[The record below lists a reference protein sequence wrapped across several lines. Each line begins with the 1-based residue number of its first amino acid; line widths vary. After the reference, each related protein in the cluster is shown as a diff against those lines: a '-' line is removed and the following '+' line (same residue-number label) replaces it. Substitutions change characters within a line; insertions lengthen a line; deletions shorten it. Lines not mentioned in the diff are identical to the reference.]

1 MKKLLIFA
9 AIALTWTA
17 CGGKKKQTENADVAV
32 SDSIAKAEI
41 VGVIDSLYAVAA
53 RNEGDIDGRFACHS
67 WREMIQAVNQ
77 KDSQLE
83 EIGFFNEDYW
93 TEMQD
98 SNPDQF
104 ETRDIQFEQLDVEKG
119 RAEVS
124 FLLHSSIQDVKRR
137 LAFCREDGS
146 WRIHDITKFYN
157 DPDGKEVAY
166 SYRESMKNYL
176 NESAEETG
184 EDDDFIEQTLPN
196 TAVQKDENAEI
207 ILYTNLDI
215 AATEDSNS
223 QTSVWMKYKKSGK
236 VRFLFNTNNDAKPR
250 WEEMKD
256 GNGITVPIEDIAAGE
271 CDNCRLIPWDKDK
284 IFVEGC
290 PDSRNIWSYIYDI
303 RNQNAVQLP
312 STEGLLD
319 IDAANRLFN
328 MSLYR
333 YHPEGGRYSVKRSYT
348 IDGKYT
354 GKEQVLED

>member
-1 MKKLLIFA
+1 MLS
-9 AIALTWTA
+9 A
-17 CGGKKKQTENADVAV
+17 CGGKKSQPGDADATVA
-32 SDSIAKAEI
+32 DSTAKVEI
-41 VGVIDSLYAVAA
+41 VIVIDSIYAAAA

-67 WREMIQAVNQ
+67 WREMVQAVNQ
-77 KDSQLE
+77 KDLQLE

-98 SNPDQF
+98 SNPDHF
-104 ETRDIQFEQLDVEKG
+104 EIRDILFEQLDVEMG
-119 RAEVS
+119 MAEVS

-137 LAFCREDGS
+137 LSFCREDGV
-146 WRIHDITKFYN
+146 WRIHDITQFYN
-157 DPDGKEVAY
+157 DPDGKETAS
-166 SYRESMKNYL
+166 SYRESMMSYL
-176 NESAEETG
+176 NESAEETS

-196 TAVQKDENAEI
+196 TAVQKDENAEV

-215 AATEDSNS
+215 AASEDTNS
-223 QTSVWMKYKKSGK
+223 QTSVWLKYKKSGK
-236 VRFLFNTNNDAKPR
+236 VRFLFNTNNDTKPR

-256 GNGITVPIEDIAAGE
+256 GNGITVLIEDIAAGE
-271 CDNCRLIPWDKDK
+271 CGNCRLIPWDKDK

-303 RNQNAVQLP
+303 RNKNAIQLP

-319 IDAANRLFN
+319 IDANCHLLN

-354 GKEQVLED
+354 GKEQVLEDY

>member
-1 MKKLLIFA
+1 MQNKLFLLKKLMFFT
-9 AIALTWTA
+9 AIVLLLTA
-17 CGGKKKQTENADVAV
+17 CGGKKAPTGDADATVA
-32 SDSIAKAEI
+32 DSTAKAEV
-41 VGVIDSLYAVAA
+41 VGVIDSIYV
-53 RNEGDIDGRFACHS
+53 
-67 WREMIQAVNQ
+67 
-77 KDSQLE
+77 
-83 EIGFFNEDYW
+83 
-93 TEMQD
+93 
-98 SNPDQF
+98 
-104 ETRDIQFEQLDVEKG
+104 
-119 RAEVS
+119 
-124 FLLHSSIQDVKRR
+124 
-137 LAFCREDGS
+137 
-146 WRIHDITKFYN
+146 
-157 DPDGKEVAY
+157 
-166 SYRESMKNYL
+166 
-176 NESAEETG
+176 SAEETS
-184 EDDDFIEQTLPN
+184 EDEDFIEQTLPN
-196 TAVQKDENAEI
+196 TAVQKDENEEV

-223 QTSVWMKYKKSGK
+223 QTSVWLKYKKSGK

-271 CDNCRLIPWDKDK
+271 CDNCRLIPWEKDK
-284 IFVEGC
+284 IYVEGC